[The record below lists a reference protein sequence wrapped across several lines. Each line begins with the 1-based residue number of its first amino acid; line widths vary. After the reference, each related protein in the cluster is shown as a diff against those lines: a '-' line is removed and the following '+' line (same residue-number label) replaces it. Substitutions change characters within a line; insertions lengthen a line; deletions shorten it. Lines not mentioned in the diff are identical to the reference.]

1 MATRST
7 KIDLVAER
15 SQSQVQY
22 TRKQVAG
29 FTEDLKPVVRDLSR
43 DPVKYLSGEKKLSP
57 LGAVKN
63 AVSVASEG
71 SPNVS
76 LNSAS
81 GNLSVPF
88 SKDISSFAS
97 SISGMLS
104 ALQSLLST
112 TKSLLEVIRQLAINL
127 DDALHLL
134 VKAALSNILD
144 FLDLLSPRI
153 GVHALFIPPNPPGR
167 RISEDSIDS
176 GVLAKY
182 ASLSESLRDITNDPT
197 SLAVRDRDYYS
208 KTYSGALG
216 TDALK
221 KLITASLDDK
231 HDKNR
236 PYAGSSS
243 LRINTGDSAGV
254 LLTAGGNLT
263 NLLSIYR
270 KWCSL
275 FGYPL
280 PDNTNLPR
288 ATITDLGY
296 TKSIDSSSYDISV
309 TFNLKS
315 HRYIPHQP
323 ALYLPYKYRVLVY
336 QGDRIPE
343 PFLSEYIWSLGSS
356 EVGEFNTDVVAT
368 LHGVIRLSFYMLE
381 YTFENPFSSR
391 VGAVTNALVRTY
403 YSNREYIESIP
414 VPSTGDYRIAVSV
427 QSRDSTKVGAVR
439 DWELTESTVSRTI
452 SLEAKKSS
460 KSKAAPPNWYG
471 GDMQLGP
478 LDGLDTKIREVAELV
493 KSLVERNVVSP
504 LDAAI
509 QTVQDYLD
517 IISRL
522 RTSLSDLLSVLKLL
536 SEFQVG
542 GYASVFKADSG
553 LSGLKKSVDEHFATM
568 APHPGETMA
577 AIMLVAESDYASDL
591 EVFLTLA
598 KMLFG
603 TGETSQD
610 PVTCSLLPIGSG
622 LGEFTIPEVEPVT
635 GLPDQL
641 RC

>member
-7 KIDLVAER
+7 KMDLLTER
-15 SQSQVQY
+15 SQRQLDS
-22 TRKQVAG
+22 TRKQLSG
-29 FTEDLKPVVRDLSR
+29 FTNDLKPVVRELSR
-43 DPVKYLSGEKKLSP
+43 DPVKYLSGDNRLSP
-57 LGAVKN
+57 LGAVKS
-63 AVSVASEG
+63 AVKLSTDPA
-71 SPNVS
+71 NVS
-76 LNSAS
+76 LKTVS

-88 SKDISSFAS
+88 SADISSFAS
-97 SISGMLS
+97 SVSVMLS

-112 TKSLLEVIRQLAINL
+112 TKDLLEGIRLLAINL
-127 DDALHLL
+127 DDALYLL

-167 RISEDSIDS
+167 RISEDDVDS
-176 GVLAKY
+176 RVLAKY
-182 ASLSESLRDITNDPT
+182 ASLSESLRGITNDPK

-208 KTYSGALG
+208 KAYSGTVG
-216 TDALK
+216 TESLK
-221 KLITASLDDK
+221 RLVTSSLDDK
-231 HDKNR
+231 YDRNR
-236 PYAGSSS
+236 PYAGSRST
-243 LRINTGDSAGV
+243 LINTGHSAGV
-254 LLTAGGNLT
+254 LLTAGGNLS
-263 NLLSIYR
+263 NILSSYR

-275 FGYPL
+275 LGYPL

-288 ATITDLGY
+288 ATVTDLSY
-296 TKSIDSSSYDISV
+296 TKAIDGSSYDVSV

-336 QGDRIPE
+336 QGDRLPE

-356 EVGEFNTDVVAT
+356 EVGEFNSDVVAT
-368 LHGVIRLSFYMLE
+368 LQGVIRLSFYLLE
-381 YTFENPFSSR
+381 YTFENPFSSGA
-391 VGAVTNALVRTY
+391 GAVTNALVRTY
-403 YSNREYIESIP
+403 YSNKEYTESIP
-414 VPSTGDYRIAVSV
+414 APSTGDYRVAVSV
-427 QSRDSTKVGAVR
+427 QSRDSTKIGAVR

-452 SLEAKKSS
+452 SLEAKKIS

-478 LDGLDTKIREVAELV
+478 LDGLDAKIREVSELV

-517 IISRL
+517 IISKL
-522 RTSLSDLLSVLKLL
+522 RTMLEDLLAVLRLL
-536 SEFQVG
+536 ADFQVG

-553 LSGLKKSVDEHFATM
+553 LSGLKKAVDKHFDTM
-568 APHPGETMA
+568 GPHTGETMA
-577 AIMLVAESDYASDL
+577 AVMLVAESDSASGL

-598 KMLFG
+598 KMLLG
-603 TGETSQD
+603 TGDTNQN
-610 PVTCSLLPIGSG
+610 PVTCSLLPIGSDP
-622 LGEFTIPEVEPVT
+622 GEFTIPEVEPAT

-641 RC
+641 KC